1 MLNRVCILSLSFK
14 LGRDHDKVNE
24 RYYSDLQTENEMEL
38 SISRWDGVKD
48 QFMRFLRTP
57 GLVRYSTSKVW
68 NREGQFQ
75 LLHVFEYRDQ
85 EAADACIP
93 IWQQIETKWKEK
105 IENVTSGYR
114 GVLIDQFNFDHHH
127 H

>member
-1 MLNRVCILSLSFK
+1 
-14 LGRDHDKVNE
+14 
-24 RYYSDLQTENEMEL
+24 MEL
-38 SISRWDGVKD
+38 SISRWDGVKE
-48 QFMRFLRTP
+48 QFMPLFRDA

-85 EAADACIP
+85 EAAEACIP
-93 IWQQIETKWKEK
+93 IWQQIETKWKAK

>member
-1 MLNRVCILSLSFK
+1 MTKLLNVTIQTFK
-14 LGRDHDKVNE
+14 
-24 RYYSDLQTENEMEL
+24 TENEMEL
-38 SISRWDGVKD
+38 SISRWDGVKE
-48 QFMRFLRTP
+48 QFMPLFRDA

-85 EAADACIP
+85 EAAEACIP

-114 GVLIDQFNFDHHH
+114 GVLIDQFNFDHHLH
-127 H
+127 

>member
-1 MLNRVCILSLSFK
+1 MTKLLNVTIQTFK
-14 LGRDHDKVNE
+14 
-24 RYYSDLQTENEMEL
+24 TENEMEL
-38 SISRWDGVKD
+38 SISRGDGVKE
-48 QFMRFLRTP
+48 QFMPLFRDA

-85 EAADACIP
+85 EAAEACIP

>member
-1 MLNRVCILSLSFK
+1 MTELMNVTIQTFK
-14 LGRDHDKVNE
+14 
-24 RYYSDLQTENEMEL
+24 TENEMEL

-48 QFMRFLRTP
+48 QFMPLLGTRDWFGILP
-57 GLVRYSTSKVW
+57 QKSGIG
-68 NREGQFQ
+68 EGQFQ